1 MPLCCVGVNLI
12 VDFRWFLG
20 CLFSGSL
27 KTFFVLILS
36 IYIMNELLER
46 LFKLKE
52 NGTTVRTELLAGM
65 TTFLTMCY
73 ILIVNPSILSQTG
86 MDFGAV
92 FVATCIASAIGCVIM
107 GMLANYP
114 IALAPGM
121 GLNAYFT
128 FSVVKGMGVSWQ
140 IALAAVCVSGIV
152 FILFS
157 AFKVR
162 EMLVNALPMSLK
174 MAIAAGIGLFLALI
188 ALKGSGVIVGSEATL
203 LKMNDLYE
211 LKDGVKVPNM
221 PVILALFGFFLI
233 VALDYYRV
241 RGAIIISIFVVTAI
255 AAVLGLTSIDGVV
268 SAVPAIAPTFM
279 QMDFNGLF
287 NGSMIAVIFVFF
299 LVDLFDST
307 GTLVGVS
314 HRAGLLDKNGHLP
327 RLKRALFADSIAIV
341 AGSSLGTSSTT
352 PYIESAS
359 GVAAGGRTGLT
370 AVTVGILML
379 ACLWFSPLAKAVP
392 AFATAPALLYIGVQ
406 MMRSALEI
414 DWQDMT
420 EAAPAFMTMA
430 LMPFTYS
437 IADGI
442 ALGFISYAVIK
453 LVCARQKDV
462 PPMVWIVA
470 VCWLAKFWFLG
481 S

>member
-1 MPLCCVGVNLI
+1 MAHPNN
-12 VDFRWFLG
+12 F
-20 CLFSGSL
+20 
-27 KTFFVLILS
+27 
-36 IYIMNELLER
+36 LER
-46 LFKLKE
+46 VFKLSE
-52 NGTTVRTELLAGM
+52 NQTTVRTELLAGF

-73 ILIVNPSILSQTG
+73 IIIVNPSILSITG

-92 FVATCIASAIGCVIM
+92 FVATCISAAIGCFIM
-107 GMLANYP
+107 GAFANYP

-128 FSVVKGMGVSWQ
+128 FSVVQGMGVSWQ
-140 IALAAVCVSGIV
+140 IALAAVFMSGVIF
-152 FILFS
+152 FIFS
-157 AFKVR
+157 FFKLR

-174 MAIAAGIGLFLALI
+174 MAIAAGIGMFLALI
-188 ALKGSGVIVGSEATL
+188 ALKNSGLVIGSEATL
-203 LKMNDLYE
+203 LKMNNLYE
-211 LKDGVKVPNM
+211 IKDGVKVPNY
-221 PVILALFGFFLI
+221 PVLLALLGFFLTI
-233 VALDYYRV
+233 ALDYFRV
-241 RGAIIISIFVVTAI
+241 RGAIIISIFVVTGL
-255 AAVLGLTSIDGVV
+255 AAALGLTQFDGIV
-268 SAVPAIAPTFM
+268 SAIPSVAPTFM

-314 HRAGLLDKNGHLP
+314 HRAGLLDKDGKLP
-327 RLKRALFADSIAIV
+327 RLKRALFADSTAIV
-341 AGSSLGTSSTT
+341 AGAALGTSSTT

-370 AVTVGILML
+370 AITVGVLML

-406 MMRSALEI
+406 MLRSATEVNWS
-414 DWQDMT
+414 DVT
-420 EAAPAFMTMA
+420 EAAPAFMTIVF
-430 LMPFTYS
+430 MPFTYS

-442 ALGFISYAVIK
+442 AMGFISYAIIK
-453 LVCARQKDV
+453 LVCKRSKDV

-481 S
+481 A

>member
-1 MPLCCVGVNLI
+1 MSQQNA
-12 VDFRWFLG
+12 FLD
-20 CLFSGSL
+20 
-27 KTFFVLILS
+27 
-36 IYIMNELLER
+36 R
-46 LFKLKE
+46 LFKLSE
-52 NGTTVRTELLAGM
+52 NGTTVRTEILAGF

-73 ILIVNPSILSQTG
+73 IIIVNPNVLSIGG

-92 FVATCIASAIGCVIM
+92 FVATCISSAIGCFIM
-107 GMLANYP
+107 GLLANYP

-128 FSVVKGMGVSWQ
+128 FSVVKGMGVPWQ
-140 IALAAVCVSGIV
+140 VALAAVFVSGVI

-157 AFKVR
+157 FFKIR

-188 ALKGSGVIVGSEATL
+188 ALKGSGIVVSNKDTL
-203 LKMNDLYE
+203 LKMNDFYII
-211 LKDGVKVPNM
+211 KDNVKAPNLPM
-221 PVILALFGFFLI
+221 IFALLGFVLSI
-233 VALDYYRV
+233 TLDYFRV
-241 RGAIIISIFVVTAI
+241 RGAIIISIFVITG
-255 AAVLGLTSIDGVV
+255 LSSLFGLTQFDGFV
-268 SAVPAIAPTFM
+268 SAPPSIAPTFM

-287 NGSMIAVIFVFF
+287 SGSRIAIIFVFF

-307 GTLVGVS
+307 GVLVGVS

-327 RLKRALFADSIAIV
+327 RLKRALFADSTAIV
-341 AGSSLGTSSTT
+341 AGAALGTSSTT
-352 PYIESAS
+352 PYIESTS

-379 ACLWFSPLAKAVP
+379 MCLWFSPIAKAVP

-406 MMRSALEI
+406 MLRSAIEI
-414 DWQDMT
+414 DWKDIT
-420 EAAPAFMTMA
+420 EAAPAFFTIVF
-430 LMPFTYS
+430 MPFSYS

-442 ALGFISYAVIK
+442 AMGFISYVAIK
-453 LVCARQKDV
+453 LCCKRHADV

-470 VCWLAKFWFLG
+470 ICWLAKFWFLG
-481 S
+481 A

>member
-1 MPLCCVGVNLI
+1 MSQQNA
-12 VDFRWFLG
+12 FLD
-20 CLFSGSL
+20 
-27 KTFFVLILS
+27 
-36 IYIMNELLER
+36 R
-46 LFKLKE
+46 LFKLSE
-52 NGTTVRTELLAGM
+52 NGTTVRTEILAGF

-73 ILIVNPSILSQTG
+73 IIIVNPNVLSIGG

-92 FVATCIASAIGCVIM
+92 FVATCISSAIGCFVM
-107 GMLANYP
+107 GLLANYP

-128 FSVVKGMGVSWQ
+128 FSVVKGMGIPWQ
-140 IALAAVCVSGIV
+140 VALAAVFVSGVI

-157 AFKVR
+157 FFKIR

-188 ALKGSGVIVGSEATL
+188 ALKGSGIVVSNKDTL
-203 LKMNDLYE
+203 LKMNDFYII
-211 LKDGVKVPNM
+211 KDNVKAPNLPM
-221 PVILALFGFFLI
+221 IFALLGFVLTI
-233 VALDYYRV
+233 TLDYFRV
-241 RGAIIISIFVVTAI
+241 RGAIIISIFVITG
-255 AAVLGLTSIDGVV
+255 LSSLFGLTQFDGFV
-268 SAVPAIAPTFM
+268 SAPPSIAPTFM

-287 NGSMIAVIFVFF
+287 SGSLIAIIFVFF

-307 GTLVGVS
+307 GVLVGVS

-327 RLKRALFADSIAIV
+327 RLKRALFADSTAIV
-341 AGSSLGTSSTT
+341 AGAALGTSSTT
-352 PYIESAS
+352 PYIESTS

-379 ACLWFSPLAKAVP
+379 MCLWFSPIAKAVP

-406 MMRSALEI
+406 MLRSAIEI
-414 DWQDMT
+414 DWKDIT
-420 EAAPAFMTMA
+420 EAAPAFFTIVF
-430 LMPFTYS
+430 MPFSYS

-442 ALGFISYAVIK
+442 AMGFISYVAIK
-453 LVCARQKDV
+453 LCCKRHADV

-470 VCWLAKFWFLG
+470 ICWLAKFWFLG
-481 S
+481 A